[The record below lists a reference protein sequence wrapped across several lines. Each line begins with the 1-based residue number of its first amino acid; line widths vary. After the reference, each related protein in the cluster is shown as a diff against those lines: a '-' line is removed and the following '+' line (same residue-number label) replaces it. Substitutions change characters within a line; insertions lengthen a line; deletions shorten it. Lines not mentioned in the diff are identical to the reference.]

1 MRASTRHGY
10 QTYQTTGPYANSRD
24 GMGWPYGRNGG
35 LSVTSSFPGTR
46 TPLRQKSVHEAGAA
60 SFVAAPFAE
69 KTSRTRYPDTVRQP
83 GTPVARVADRAL
95 PIVCE
100 AQRSAEARHRC
111 HTSAACCGKSGSGV
125 TNLLRTRAFARSSCK
140 TEQAI
145 QDTKTC
151 GSSFKSQLAQR
162 SFNRS
167 NPEDLHQACCSMDQ
181 LERCLHQASAEA
193 GCKEEVSVLVHTL
206 TQTARD
212 LLGDVYNTHCQSD
225 CNGTTRTVS
234 ASWINALFLAGCSLL
249 LLRKGVVATS

>member
-1 MRASTRHGY
+1 MDLKLVWFFCSLWT
-10 QTYQTTGPYANSRD
+10 
-24 GMGWPYGRNGG
+24 
-35 LSVTSSFPGTR
+35 L
-46 TPLRQKSVHEAGAA
+46 
-60 SFVAAPFAE
+60 
-69 KTSRTRYPDTVRQP
+69 
-83 GTPVARVADRAL
+83 
-95 PIVCE
+95 
-100 AQRSAEARHRC
+100 
-111 HTSAACCGKSGSGV
+111 
-125 TNLLRTRAFARSSCK
+125 ARSSCK

-212 LLGDVYNTHCQSD
+212 LLGDVYDTHCQSD
-225 CNGTTRTVS
+225 CNGTTRAIS
-234 ASWINALFLAGCSLL
+234 ASWINTLFLAGCSLL
-249 LLRKGVVATS
+249 LLRKGVVEAS